1 MLQNEWQ
8 LHILDR
14 LYQIIFE
21 MIILSRIGTDRY
33 RNRIFEILLLSLLGE
48 LWRDTKLHRFLA
60 KFKGTYFR
68 SLCWSRTTGTQRLN
82 PEFFVA

>member
-8 LHILDR
+8 LNILDR

-60 KFKGTYFR
+60 KNQRFELKKKKTVKKGLKKLTFKVNF
-68 SLCWSRTTGTQRLN
+68 L
-82 PEFFVA
+82 